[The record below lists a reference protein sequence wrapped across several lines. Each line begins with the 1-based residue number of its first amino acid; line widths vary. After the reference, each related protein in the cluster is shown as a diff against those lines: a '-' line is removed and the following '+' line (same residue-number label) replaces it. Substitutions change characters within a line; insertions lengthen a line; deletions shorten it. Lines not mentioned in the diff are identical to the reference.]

1 LLFDPSD
8 RALFR
13 RIWALTWPMVVYNV
27 LELTVGLV
35 DLLMVRPFGPP
46 ATAAVGVGRQVTFL
60 VEAAALAVSTGV
72 IPLVSQGVGTRAWGR
87 VGAVVRQSLRLVVL
101 LGVPT
106 TLAGVLLSRPLLAG
120 LNAGP
125 EVLTHGV
132 PYLRIYFGGIVFL
145 WANLVGTAL
154 FRGAGD
160 AQTPLKIA
168 LGVSLLHVGLNYL
181 LIYGAGPVPAFGV
194 PGAAAGTVAARA
206 CGALACLALLLRG
219 RDGLRLTRSPDGGD
233 NGGSRRGWDWPLI
246 GRILRIGI
254 PMALA
259 GLLRNGSRL
268 VFLAIVGAGG
278 LGVALQAA
286 VGVGMQMR
294 QVSILP
300 ALAFQIATAALVG
313 QAIGRSDYAEAQ
325 ALGRRSVQLLGAIM
339 AAVVGLLFALAGPL
353 AALFIAAPE
362 AAALG
367 AKVLRWFAVGQL
379 FSALNIAT
387 QGALLG
393 AGDTGPA
400 LRYTLVS
407 EWGVMLSLAYLALR
421 QGVWVPDSLLAAW
434 ALAPALTLVL
444 IQRRWRGGAWKKLRV

>member
-1 LLFDPSD
+1 LLLDPSD

-13 RIWALTWPMVVYNV
+13 RIWALTWPTVVYNV
-27 LELTVGLV
+27 LELSMGLI

-46 ATAAVGVGRQVTFL
+46 ATAAVGVSRQVTFL
-60 VEAAALAVSTGV
+60 VEAAAVAISAGV
-72 IPLVSQGVGTRAWGR
+72 IPLVSQGVGTGAWDR
-87 VGAVVRQSLRLVVL
+87 VEAAVRQSLRLVML

-106 TLAGVLLSRPLLAG
+106 AIAGVLLSRPLLHG

-125 EVLTHGV
+125 EVLAQGV
-132 PYLRIYFGGIVFL
+132 PYLRLYFGGIIFL

-160 AQTPLKIA
+160 ARTPLKIA
-168 LGVSLLHVGLNYL
+168 LGISLLHVGLNYL
-181 LIYGAGPVPAFGV
+181 FIYGAGPVHAFGV

-206 CGALACLALLLRG
+206 CGALACLFLLLRG
-219 RDGLRLTRSPDGGD
+219 RDGLRLTPSAG
-233 NGGSRRGWDWPLI
+233 RGWDWPMI
-246 GRILRIGI
+246 RRILRIGA

-268 VFLAIVGAGG
+268 VFLAIVGAGSM
-278 LGVALQAA
+278 GVLLQAA

-300 ALAFQIATAALVG
+300 ALAFQIATATLVG

-325 ALGRRSVQLLGAIM
+325 ALGRRSVQLLGVM
-339 AAVVGLLFALAGPL
+339 MAVVVVLLIALAGPL
-353 AALFIAAPE
+353 ASLFVASPG
-362 AAALG
+362 AAALA
-367 AKVLRWFAVGQL
+367 AKVLRWFAVGQF

-400 LRYTLVS
+400 LRYTLIS
-407 EWGVMLSLAYLALR
+407 EWGVMLSLAYLAQR
-421 QGVWVPDSLLAAW
+421 AEVWVPDSLLAAW

-444 IQRRWRGGAWKKLRV
+444 IQRRWRGGAWEKLRA